1 MKPSV
6 KLCARRGIA
15 DGDLRSDRVHGRETG
30 TIRLVRSCARS
41 GDRHNQLV
49 LGTGGMIVGNNMI
62 VPASSPSTGFDRWGS
77 SGYTK

>member
-62 VPASSPSTGFDRWGS
+62 VPASSPSTGFDR
-77 SGYTK
+77 